1 MTGSA
6 PGHVA
11 GGFAVAGDT
20 TATTTAT
27 TPAATP
33 AATPGRVAGGRP
45 GHAVGPVAPEP
56 AVLAAVVAAATQL
69 LLRLPAVEEGADAP
83 APHVAWRFSGRWWS
97 RPTVARR
104 DRPRIGR

>member
-11 GGFAVAGDT
+11 DGSAASGGT
-20 TATTTAT
+20 TTTA
-27 TPAATP
+27 PAATS
-33 AATPGRVAGGRP
+33 GRVAGGRP
-45 GHAVGPVAPEP
+45 GCAAGPAAPEP
-56 AVLAAVVAAATQL
+56 EVLAAVVAAATL
-69 LLRLPAVEEGADAP
+69 LLRSPAVEKGVDAP

>member
-6 PGHVA
+6 PGHVT
-11 GGFAVAGDT
+11 GGFAVSGDT
-20 TATTTAT
+20 TAT
-27 TPAATP
+27 TP

-69 LLRLPAVEEGADAP
+69 LRVPAVEEGADAP